1 MLSFFQ
7 NGWVNA
13 ASGAPALA
21 TPSLV
26 QRTRSHG
33 PLTSAMTSA
42 AARFC
47 PEHHMTREQANSA
60 GRCSC
65 AEVEAPDSLYD
76 H

>member
-1 MLSFFQ
+1 
-7 NGWVNA
+7 
-13 ASGAPALA
+13 
-21 TPSLV
+21 LV